1 MYNNY
6 FQQLIKN
13 CSNNYKD
20 MEFASKPYM
29 AKNKLVKKSQIP
41 PQDVN
46 EEVPATE
53 EEGTQPRT
61 GAPEAPSEEP
71 QVGYISVGV
80 YTALGALPVPNA
92 VVTIYTIDES
102 GEENALY
109 HYVTDE
115 NGRIPNVALPS
126 FYNPSNPLES
136 PKYYFTTYNMR
147 VQAINYYTVNVLDL
161 RVFPGVTT
169 VYRIDLIPVMAGPET
184 DHPER
189 TIIIPPSPIDKSND

>member
-1 MYNNY
+1 MYNDY

-20 MEFASKPYM
+20 MEFASKPYR
-29 AKNKLVKKSQIP
+29 AKNKLVKKAQIP
-41 PQDVN
+41 PQDTN
-46 EEVPATE
+46 
-53 EEGTQPRT
+53 EEGTQPVT
-61 GAPEAPSEEP
+61 ETPEAPTTPEA
-71 QVGYISVGV
+71 GYISVGV

-115 NGRIPNVALPS
+115 NGRIPTVALPS
-126 FYNPSNPLES
+126 YYDPSNPLES

-147 VQAINYYTVNVLDL
+147 VQAINYYTVNILDL

-169 VYRIDLIPVMAGPET
+169 VYRVDLIPVMAGSET